1 MCVLQTGNE
10 RLLSQCKIPFPDT
23 LLHLVQIRFQTLS
36 KQHRHNKI
44 ARHRQ
49 NRILLQIKNLS
60 RRPFYY
66 KTHIKLSVQAVNR
79 VLLGNKANNA
89 AASEG
94 EEATVETVEAVAVE
108 ATDSCCQAKDSCAT
122 ACDKKADCTEK
133 KECCDKK

>member
-1 MCVLQTGNE
+1 MNKKQLFENIKRKKSFLCIGLETE
-10 RLLSQCKIPFPDT
+10 LEKIPS
-23 LLHLVQIRFQTLS
+23 HL
-36 KQHRHNKI
+36 
-44 ARHRQ
+44 RQ
-49 NRILLQIKNLS
+49 EADPI
-60 RRPFYY
+60 F
-66 KTHIKLSVQAVNR
+66 AF
-79 VLLGNKANNA
+79 NKANIA